1 MSARIWFA
9 LDRQQKRNT
18 DVLFIVRADEAPEAM
33 NAAESLLSIIPENA
47 EKPELCLWEGD
58 TAKRA
63 AALKKLCGG
72 PKGAK
77 RFHILSE
84 ETLYGTFPDAAAYK
98 KRTVCLKR
106 GHDYPRHK
114 ITAVLIE
121 NGYERVPFVEER
133 GEYAARGSVLDIF
146 PLDAEKPCRLFF
158 DDDRLSSIRWFEI
171 DTQHTSGFLEKFE
184 VPPRTFG
191 EIRKPFLSFFDGK
204 CFAVAENDISLES
217 WPDCPQD
224 SADAAADLPELY
236 ITGMLDSMAAGG
248 SSEENILPE
257 NFGALRN
264 INFALSPEILSSE
277 IKRLHKS
284 GCKVYFFCINKGEAE
299 RMAEIMQ
306 GRNLAG
312 TVIPCTGYIYEGFVC
327 PAGKIAVITA
337 SEYLKRRYSF
347 SRTAQQIQ
355 KKFFKWGDL
364 KVGDYVVHE
373 DYGIALYRG
382 LKKVYYRT
390 ADGTKAEDSD
400 CLFLEYARG
409 DTMFV
414 PLDDFT
420 KVQKFV
426 SSEGK
431 RPHLSHMDTKT
442 WKEVKHR
449 VTEEVREMAGNIL
462 RMEAERAI
470 CRTVSFERCADI
482 EDAFEEAFPYEETP
496 GQKNAINDVLRD
508 MEAEVPMNRLVA
520 GDVGFGKTEVAM
532 RAAMRAVANGRQV
545 AVIAPTTILAD
556 QHYHSFLE
564 RFAGFPVKI
573 KMLSRFVP
581 KKEQNQTLKEMAAG
595 KVDITVG
602 THRLF
607 QKDVKFARL
616 GLMVVDEEHRFGVK
630 AKDRIKETA
639 KGVHCLLMSATPIP
653 RTLYQSLS
661 ALKSMSVI
669 ESPPVGRQAVAT
681 FVRPFS
687 EKDAASAVAYE
698 LARGGQVYY
707 VHNRVKTI
715 ESRCA
720 YLKKI
725 MPELRIAVIHGQLD
739 SDSVAGTM
747 KKFLNREYD
756 VLMATTIIES
766 GIDIP
771 NINTLIVENAHELGL
786 AQLYQLRGR
795 IGRGSRKAFC
805 YLYYPGWIRQKNDGR
820 ILTDSGEGDGKYG
833 TKEKEMYRNEQG
845 KGKKIMSEDAARRL
859 NALEEF
865 TALGSGL
872 RLAMRDLEIRGAGDL
887 LGIKQHG
894 FINTVGLEMY
904 IQLLNGE
911 INRLK
916 GKAPKDEPP
925 DPELDIII
933 SAFIPESYIDDEMER
948 LNCYKKILKAPL
960 KQLPQILKDME
971 DIAGPAPEPVKNLFR
986 AVSVKKRLGR
996 IGVRSAGQIKNNLEL
1011 YFRRSMPVPAEL
1023 PAAWSRAFGSRLSF
1037 IPSPEGDGLRFSD
1050 ISSPM
1055 ELLEK
1060 FLEVSEGRM

>member
-1 MSARIWFA
+1 MKYAVKGVPNLSARIWFA
-9 LDRQQKRNT
+9 LTIQQKKNT
-18 DVLFIVRADEAPEAM
+18 DVLFIIRADEAPEAI
-33 NAAESLLSIIPENA
+33 NAAESLLSVLPDDA
-47 EKPELCLWEGD
+47 EKPEICLWEGD
-58 TAKRA
+58 TARRA
-63 AALKKLCGG
+63 GAVKKLCGG
-72 PKGAK
+72 IKGAK
-77 RFHILSE
+77 RFHILSG
-84 ETLYGTFPDAAAYK
+84 ETVSGTFPDTAAYSE
-98 KRTVCLKR
+98 RTIWLTR
-106 GHDYPRHK
+106 GHNYPRSA
-114 ITAVLIE
+114 ITARLTE
-121 NGYERVPFVEER
+121 NGYERVSFVEER
-133 GEYAARGSVLDIF
+133 GEYAVRGSVLDIF
-146 PLDAEKPCRLFF
+146 PVDSERPSRLFF
-158 DDDRLSSIRWFEI
+158 DDDRLASIRCFEI
-171 DTQHTSGFLEKFE
+171 DTQHTSGFLEKLE
-184 VPPRTFG
+184 IPPNTFG
-191 EIRKPFLSFFDGK
+191 EIRKPFLSFFDGN
-204 CFAVAENDISLES
+204 CFAVSENDIGS
-217 WPDCPQD
+217 DI
-224 SADAAADLPELY
+224 PELY
-236 ITGMLDSMAAGG
+236 ITGVRDSMTAEDISDA
-248 SSEENILPE
+248 ECRTL
-257 NFGALRN
+257 NFGAMRN
-264 INFALSPEILSSE
+264 INSALSPDILSSE
-277 IKRLHKS
+277 IKKLHQS
-284 GCKVYFFCINKGEAE
+284 GFKVYFFCINKGEAG
-299 RMAEIMQ
+299 RMAEIMR

-312 TVIPCTGYIYEGFVC
+312 TVIPRTGYIYEGFVH
-327 PAGKIAVITA
+327 PGGKTAVITA
-337 SEYLKRRYSF
+337 SEYLKRRYAF
-347 SRTAQQIQ
+347 SRDSQHVQ
-355 KKFFKWGDL
+355 KKFFKLGDL
-364 KVGDYVVHE
+364 KAGDYVVHE
-373 DYGIALYRG
+373 DYGIARYRG
-382 LKKVYYRT
+382 LKKVFYRT
-390 ADGTKAEDSD
+390 PGGTEAVDSD
-400 CLFLEYARG
+400 CLFLEFARG

-462 RMEAERAI
+462 RLEAERAI
-470 CRTVSFERCADI
+470 CRTVSFERCPDI
-482 EDAFEEAFPYEETP
+482 EEPFEEAFPYEETP
-496 GQKNAINDVLRD
+496 DQKKAINDVLRD

-556 QHYHSFLE
+556 QHYHSFTD

-573 KMLSRFVP
+573 KMLSRFVSR
-581 KKEQNQTLKEMAAG
+581 KDQLQTLREMSAG
-595 KVDITVG
+595 KVDIVVG

-607 QKDVKFARL
+607 QKDVKFADL

-639 KGVHCLLMSATPIP
+639 RGVHCLLMSATPIP

-661 ALKSMSVI
+661 ALRSMSII

-805 YLYYPGWIRQKNDGR
+805 YLYYPGWIRTENGV
-820 ILTDSGEGDGKYG
+820 LTCSGKDSITAG
-833 TKEKEMYRNEQG
+833 TEEKSRNTDKERKE
-845 KGKKIMSEDAARRL
+845 KKIMSEDAARRL
-859 NALEEF
+859 SALEEF

-887 LGIKQHG
+887 LGLKQHG

-904 IQLLNGE
+904 IQLLNSE
-911 INRLK
+911 INRIK
-916 GKAPKDEPP
+916 GKIPAEDNMP

-933 SAFIPESYIDDEMER
+933 SAYIPENYIDDEMER
-948 LNCYKKILKAPL
+948 LNFYKKILKAPL
-960 KQLPQILKDME
+960 KQLPLILKDME
-971 DIAGPAPEPVKNLFR
+971 DLAGPAPESVKNLFR
-986 AVSVKKRLGR
+986 AATVKKRLGR
-996 IGVRSAGQIKNNLEL
+996 LGVRSVGQIKNSLEL
-1011 YFRRSMPVPAEL
+1011 YFRRGTPVPAGL
-1023 PAAWSRAFGSRLSF
+1023 PAEWSRAFGKRLSF

-1050 ISSPM
+1050 ISRPV
-1055 ELLEK
+1055 E
-1060 FLEVSEGRM
+1060 FLEDFLKISERKM